1 VSNVGDEMV
10 LKGRSRGPVSGEDCD
25 HDEEV
30 SRREEGLYET
40 RLFIVVYDHDGK
52 ELLLFTG
59 RRITIPFFFFFFFF
73 LTFRAF
79 FMFVHIALLC
89 TTMFYSTRGSPF
101 ISLTL
106 KNEAN
111 PGTGSAVETRR
122 QLSTLTP
129 PIHHSRRTIPGA
141 HDIKLTISKMAG
153 VLVLFR

>member
-1 VSNVGDEMV
+1 M
-10 LKGRSRGPVSGEDCD
+10 LKGRPRGPVSGENCD

-30 SRREEGLYET
+30 SRREGLYET
-40 RLFIVVYDHDGK
+40 RLFIVVHDHDGK

-59 RRITIPFFFFFFFF
+59 RRSTIPFFFFLL

-79 FMFVHIALLC
+79 FTSVHIALLC
-89 TTMFYSTRGSPF
+89 TTTSYCTQGSPF

-141 HDIKLTISKMAG
+141 HDIKLTISNMAG
-153 VLVLFR
+153 VHVLFR